1 MLKGET
7 PYFIGNNFTENLL
20 DSEEFQIF
28 QNNYTFLVLIGRT
41 NNFVT
46 VKSSNYSTNL
56 NVNDISIIS
65 GQKFMSTNDLYNF
78 IINIFK
84 NKRIQ
89 INLVNNEMN
98 EMNLNL
104 SFYNNNQLKSFQ
116 LTMGYSNNNT
126 DYFINHLFN
135 KLTKLETENNAL
147 KMNYQNLFQNY
158 QILSQDLNQIKSQ
171 MQLMRNNNI
180 NNNNINFISNNNN
193 MSNVFMG
200 NNDNEQNIHMSANQ
214 INLDSNNTI
223 SILFKDQSGK
233 PKTIRGCNLNTTVEQ
248 LMNKYREKINNPNF
262 KFCLSFNAKFLNPNI
277 TLKEAGLSNLA
288 TLNVIPGDSPINN

>member
-1 MLKGET
+1 
-7 PYFIGNNFTENLL
+7 
-20 DSEEFQIF
+20 
-28 QNNYTFLVLIGRT
+28 
-41 NNFVT
+41 
-46 VKSSNYSTNL
+46 
-56 NVNDISIIS
+56 
-65 GQKFMSTNDLYNF
+65 
-78 IINIFK
+78 
-84 NKRIQ
+84 
-89 INLVNNEMN
+89 
-98 EMNLNL
+98 
-104 SFYNNNQLKSFQ
+104 
-116 LTMGYSNNNT
+116 MGYSNNNT

-171 MQLMRNNNI
+171 MQLMQNNNI

>member
-7 PYFIGNNFTENLL
+7 LYFVGNNFTENLL

-65 GQKFMSTNDLYNF
+65 GQNFMSTNDLYNF

-89 INLVNNEMN
+89 INLVNN

-158 QILSQDLNQIKSQ
+158 QILSQDLNQIKSL
-171 MQLMRNNNI
+171 MQLMHNNNI
-180 NNNNINFISNNNN
+180 NNNNINLLLSLKI
-193 MSNVFMG
+193 
-200 NNDNEQNIHMSANQ
+200 
-214 INLDSNNTI
+214 
-223 SILFKDQSGK
+223 IL
-233 PKTIRGCNLNTTVEQ
+233 
-248 LMNKYREKINNPNF
+248 
-262 KFCLSFNAKFLNPNI
+262 
-277 TLKEAGLSNLA
+277 
-288 TLNVIPGDSPINN
+288 

>member
-1 MLKGET
+1 MSKGET
-7 PYFIGNNFTENLL
+7 PYFVGNNFTENLL

-65 GQKFMSTNDLYNF
+65 GQNFMSTNDLYNF

-84 NKRIQ
+84 SKRIQ

-126 DYFINHLFN
+126 DYFIKNELSKFVPKLSNIISRSESN
-135 KLTKLETENNAL
+135 KVSNA
-147 KMNYQNLFQNY
+147 
-158 QILSQDLNQIKSQ
+158 I
-171 MQLMRNNNI
+171 
-180 NNNNINFISNNNN
+180 
-193 MSNVFMG
+193 
-200 NNDNEQNIHMSANQ
+200 
-214 INLDSNNTI
+214 
-223 SILFKDQSGK
+223 
-233 PKTIRGCNLNTTVEQ
+233 
-248 LMNKYREKINNPNF
+248 
-262 KFCLSFNAKFLNPNI
+262 NAK
-277 TLKEAGLSNLA
+277 
-288 TLNVIPGDSPINN
+288 